1 MTAPTKEISAEICLQ
16 KVVILEKPV
25 IIVNDGIMPKN
36 QEAETEEIHMI
47 AVAIDGPAGAGKST
61 IAKKVSEELGFIY
74 VDTGAIY
81 RATALACIEND
92 VDMDDHDAVESFLPQ
107 IDIRIIFFNGE
118 QHILLNDKDVSE
130 EIRKENVSMAASRVS
145 AIPAVRKFLL
155 KLQRSFAQTSD
166 VIMDGRDI
174 GTVVLPN
181 AQVKIFLT
189 ASPEIRAK
197 RRVLQLEEK
206 GETADFDKILYD
218 IVQRDYNDTHR
229 ETAPLK
235 MAENAVEVDT
245 TAMMLPEVIEK
256 IVSIIKEQTQ

>member
-1 MTAPTKEISAEICLQ
+1 
-16 KVVILEKPV
+16 
-25 IIVNDGIMPKN
+25 
-36 QEAETEEIHMI
+36 MI

-74 VDTGAIY
+74 VDTGALY
-81 RATALACIEND
+81 RATALACIRSGTDISDAE
-92 VDMDDHDAVESFLPQ
+92 AVEALLPEL
-107 IDIRIIFFNGE
+107 DIRIIFFNGE
-118 QHILLNDKDVSE
+118 QHILLNDKDVSD
-130 EIRKENVSMAASRVS
+130 EIRAENVSMAASKVS

-155 KLQRSFAQTSD
+155 QLQRDFANQNN

-189 ASPEIRAK
+189 ASPEVRAK

-206 GETADFDKILYD
+206 GETADFDQILYD

-235 MAENAVEVDT
+235 AAENAVEVDT
-245 TAMMLPEVIEK
+245 TEMTLQQVVEK
-256 IVSIIKEQTQ
+256 IADIIKETGI